1 MFEAPQITPFNFHPN
16 DQKPLGN
23 THPSLY
29 QAIFIEDQKEAGEKM
44 KFGYKSETSA
54 VFVGAATFAAC
65 FFIPRRFLALTI
77 PLWLVASRLLARG
90 AMNHARPVT
99 DADTADKQAQARF
112 VMSHDMPLAK
122 RPVAIVTGTNSG
134 IGYWTAVGLAVEG
147 YEVVVTCRSA
157 VLTQQTAERIRQ
169 EAVRRRLAQ
178 PQRYAHSP
186 KSVLVE
192 GHLPVEC
199 DDFDSVREFAG
210 WVGKKYA
217 QRNVQVLVNNAGGMR
232 KAQAFS
238 RFHPNLELHTAMNF
252 LGPLLLTELLLPV
265 LERNGGRVVYVSSE
279 AHRFAQSLLLPGR
292 FKVWRSLTAFPT
304 CNGLISG
311 KLLNAL
317 KDANQGPGKSSG
329 PLQNPSIQHAFGRYG
344 VSKLLNTYHAH
355 MIARRYRDVKDEA
368 HRVYACSLHPGC
380 VATKFSRD
388 IIGTFLGIIFSWASL
403 LLLKTSEEGAQTTL
417 HCAMCP
423 REELELVSPSGEK
436 PTTSADAVSPYFVEC
451 ADQTTSML
459 RAYGWD
465 VSEAAAICQWARQ
478 QVGLT

>member
-1 MFEAPQITPFNFHPN
+1 
-16 DQKPLGN
+16 
-23 THPSLY
+23 
-29 QAIFIEDQKEAGEKM
+29 M
-44 KFGYKSETSA
+44 KLGYKSETSA
-54 VFVGAATFAAC
+54 FFVGAATFAAC
-65 FFIPRRFLALTI
+65 FFIPRRFLAAAI
-77 PLWLVASRLLARG
+77 PLWIVASRLLARG
-90 AMNHARPVT
+90 AVNHARPVT

-112 VMSHDMPLAK
+112 VMSRDMPLAK

-157 VLTQQTAERIRQ
+157 VLTQQTAERIQQ
-169 EAVRRRLAQ
+169 EAKRRRRAQ
-178 PQRYAHSP
+178 PKLYEHSP
-186 KSVLVE
+186 ASVLVE

-199 DDFDSVREFAG
+199 DDFDSVRAFAE
-210 WVGKKYA
+210 WVARKYA

-232 KAQAFS
+232 KALGFS
-238 RFHPNLELHTAMNF
+238 RLHPNLELHTAMNF
-252 LGPLLLTELLLPV
+252 LGPFLLTELLLPV

-292 FKVWRSLTAFPT
+292 FSVWRSIRAFPT
-304 CNGLISG
+304 CNGLIAG

-317 KDANQGPGKSSG
+317 KEVNQGAGKSSG
-329 PLQNPSIQHAFGRYG
+329 PLQTSSTQHAFGRYG
-344 VSKLLNTYHAH
+344 ISKLLNTYHAH

-380 VATKFSRD
+380 VATNFSRD
-388 IIGTFLGIIFSWASL
+388 IMGGFVGMIFSWASL
-403 LLLKTSEEGAQTTL
+403 LFLKTAEEGAQTTL

-423 REELELVSPSGEK
+423 RTELELVSPSGEK
-436 PTTSADAVSPYFVEC
+436 PTTNADAVSPYFVEC

-465 VSEAAAICQWARQ
+465 VSEAAAILQWGRQ
-478 QVGLT
+478 QVGLA

>member
-1 MFEAPQITPFNFHPN
+1 
-16 DQKPLGN
+16 
-23 THPSLY
+23 
-29 QAIFIEDQKEAGEKM
+29 M
-44 KFGYKSETSA
+44 KLGYKSETSA
-54 VFVGAATFAAC
+54 FFVGAAAFAAC
-65 FFIPRRFLALTI
+65 FFIPRGFLAAAI
-77 PLWLVASRLLARG
+77 PVWIVASRLLARG
-90 AMNHARPVT
+90 AVNHARPVT

-112 VMSHDMPLAK
+112 VMSRDMPMSK

-157 VLTQQTAERIRQ
+157 VLTQQTAERIQQ
-169 EAVRRRLAQ
+169 EAERRRRAQ
-178 PQRYAHSP
+178 PKLYAHSP
-186 KSVLVE
+186 ASVLVE

-199 DDFDSVREFAG
+199 DDFDSVRAFAE
-210 WVGKKYA
+210 WVARKYA

-232 KAQAFS
+232 KALRFS

-292 FKVWRSLTAFPT
+292 FSVWRSIGAFPT
-304 CNGLISG
+304 CNGLIGG

-317 KDANQGPGKSSG
+317 KEVNQGAGKSSG
-329 PLQNPSIQHAFGRYG
+329 PLQTSSTQHAFGRYG
-344 VSKLLNTYHAH
+344 ISKLLNTYHAH
-355 MIARRYRDVKDEA
+355 MIARRYRGVKDET

-380 VATKFSRD
+380 VATNFSRD
-388 IIGTFLGIIFSWASL
+388 IMGSFVGIIFSWASL
-403 LLLKTSEEGAQTTL
+403 LFLKTAEEGAQTTL

-423 REELELVSPSGEK
+423 RTELELVSPSGEK
-436 PTTSADAVSPYFVEC
+436 PTTNADAVSPYFVEC

-465 VSEAAAICQWARQ
+465 VSEAAAILQWGRQ
-478 QVGLT
+478 QVGLA